1 MKLVVLVLSL
11 LICVPA
17 LALAQTGGGSG
28 GGTGG
33 SGGSVNGRGGSSTFR
48 ANNPMP
54 VLIYTV
60 WSLNAGTGSGGSGSG
75 VTSSSDVSTLV
86 VYDNGL
92 ATWSQSNADGSNS
105 SGCSGNCLDTVQLSS
120 TQVNTFLQQLR
131 QAGAF
136 RQESNNGSASSSAT
150 SLSTV
155 TVFSNISGSTSTA
168 RTFSFYT
175 AQGRTAQV
183 RNAFST
189 FFTNNFG
196 SSSVN
201 GNNNHSNN
209 NIRPSNGSASQQLPA
224 TPSKKCTPVRR
235 NPITGDVYDDCYSV
249 PKSAN
254 GHFVS
259 NGNGS
264 VGSSG
269 ASTPLPS
276 TPVRVRQPPG
286 GKCAG
291 LF

>member
-1 MKLVVLVLSL
+1 MKSSRWMKLVVLVLSL

-17 LALAQTGGGSG
+17 LALAQTG

-60 WSLNAGTGSGGSGSG
+60 WSLGSGGSGSG

-136 RQESNNGSASSSAT
+136 RQESNNGSASASAT

-183 RNAFST
+183 QNAFST

-201 GNNNHSNN
+201 GNG
-209 NIRPSNGSASQQLPA
+209 GSGQ
-224 TPSKKCTPVRR
+224 
-235 NPITGDVYDDCYSV
+235 
-249 PKSAN
+249 
-254 GHFVS
+254 
-259 NGNGS
+259 
-264 VGSSG
+264 
-269 ASTPLPS
+269 
-276 TPVRVRQPPG
+276 
-286 GKCAG
+286 
-291 LF
+291 